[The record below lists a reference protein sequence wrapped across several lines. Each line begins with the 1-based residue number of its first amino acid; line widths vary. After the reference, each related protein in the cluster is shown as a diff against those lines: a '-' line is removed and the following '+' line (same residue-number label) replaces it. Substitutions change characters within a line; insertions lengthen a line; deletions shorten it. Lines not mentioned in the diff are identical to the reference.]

1 MNTTKNELY
10 TAAELED
17 FSKIE
22 VIDEYVLLAIKYE
35 EMAEN
40 YERVQG
46 FLRLANHNTYGT
58 SSEKREDPDQ
68 VSFFEEIPK
77 GVFNEAEAIAQESEE
92 PVDQKR
98 PNLAEWWVKLV
109 RTKAVLI
116 TFP

>member
-35 EMAEN
+35 ELAEKQ
-40 YERVQG
+40 ERVQG
-46 FLRLANHNTYGT
+46 FLRLANHNTSGT

-77 GVFNEAEAIAQESEE
+77 GVFNEAEDL
-92 PVDQKR
+92 VDECFEGAHLGVFK
-98 PNLAEWWVKLV
+98 
-109 RTKAVLI
+109 
-116 TFP
+116 